1 MTKTFTVKKK
11 LPPNPFM
18 HEILEL
24 VSKQRTI
31 AKKVQVLKEYETDA
45 LKALLIWN
53 YDDTIISVVPEG
65 EVPYEKNDVPIGT
78 DHTSL
83 RKEWKN
89 LYHFVKGGNDKLSP
103 IRRET
108 MFIQILEGLH
118 PDEADVK
125 IEGMTE
131 EQIDML
137 LKKYKKLNKYRK
149 SNLFAIK
156 SLDGSEDIISSMV
169 EETKDLNL

>member
-65 EVPYEKNDVPIGT
+65 EVPY
-78 DHTSL
+78 
-83 RKEWKN
+83 
-89 LYHFVKGGNDKLSP
+89 
-103 IRRET
+103 
-108 MFIQILEGLH
+108 
-118 PDEADVK
+118 
-125 IEGMTE
+125 
-131 EQIDML
+131 
-137 LKKYKKLNKYRK
+137 
-149 SNLFAIK
+149 
-156 SLDGSEDIISSMV
+156 
-169 EETKDLNL
+169 